1 MYVHPAFRTDTADA
15 LAMLGARGFGLLV
28 VADDA
33 GLPHAVHVPF
43 EAGRHGEDG
52 LRIGLHVA
60 RANPIHALAGEAGRP
75 ALLAVQ
81 GPDAYISPDWYGVP
95 NQVPTW
101 TYTAVHLSG
110 LARTLPPERLH
121 DHLERLSGAFEA
133 RLAPKPPWRMEKMEP
148 HRLEGMMRAIVGIE
162 VLVPASGIQAQRKL
176 SQHKG
181 EMERRGAIAGL
192 SARPEPGAR
201 AVAGLMAE
209 SLAARRI
216 ADGA

>member
-15 LAMLGARGFGLLV
+15 LSMLGARGFGLLV
-28 VADDA
+28 VADSA

-43 EAGRHGEDG
+43 VAERHGEDG
-52 LRIGLHVA
+52 LRIELHVA
-60 RANPIHALAGEAGRP
+60 RANPIHAMAGEAGRP

-81 GPDAYISPDWYGVP
+81 GPDAYVSPDWYGVP

-110 LARTLPPERLH
+110 QARTLAPAAVY
-121 DHLERLSGAFEA
+121 DHLERLSAAFEA

-148 HRLEGMMRAIVGIE
+148 HRLQAMMHAIVGIE
-162 VLVPASGIQAQRKL
+162 LLVPASGIQAQRKL
-176 SQHKG
+176 IQHKG
-181 EMERRGAIAGL
+181 ETERRGAIVGL
-192 SARPEPGAR
+192 SARPEPGSR
-201 AVAGLMAE
+201 AVAWLIAE
-209 SLAARRI
+209 TLTGTQV